1 MWQRLWTEKKVWHCD
16 KYDKYEKF
24 PIMSI
29 KYNKQGTNG
38 LQMEDVEILEGDDLS
53 DAVRLYNRLSF
64 ESSFRK

>member
-1 MWQRLWTEKKVWHCD
+1 
-16 KYDKYEKF
+16 
-24 PIMSI
+24 MSI